1 MGRESVSGRRK
12 YVLTQVAE
20 VTILGLAYYVI
31 SGVTGLYIPCV
42 FRALTGLKC
51 PGCGITHYA
60 VAMLH
65 GRTAEAFAAN
75 QLVFC
80 LVPVLLLYAA
90 YRAVSY
96 VRKGNTGFSR
106 IETVGL
112 FIVLIITI
120 AFGVA
125 RNL

>member
-1 MGRESVSGRRK
+1 MSRESISGRRK
-12 YVLTQVAE
+12 YVLTQVLE
-20 VTILGLAYYVI
+20 ITVLGLVYYVI
-31 SGVTGLYIPCV
+31 SGVTGLYIPCI

-51 PGCGITHYA
+51 PGCGVTHYA

-65 GRTAEAFAAN
+65 GRIAEAFAAN

-80 LVPVLLLYAA
+80 LVPVLLIYAGC
-90 YRAVSY
+90 RAAAY
-96 VRKGNTGFSR
+96 VRKGKTGFSR
-106 IETVGL
+106 IETAAL
-112 FIVLIITI
+112 FIVLIITL